1 MINNYLVMHLLVAL
15 VWLFLSGN
23 TTSGNF
29 FIALLGTYGLLVL
42 FRRAIGCED
51 YVQRVRAFVLF
62 IFRFMHEVIRAN
74 LHIMHV
80 ALTREGGKIPGDFVH
95 YNIAD
100 MTDLEVLL
108 LSYCISLS
116 PGTMVAD
123 RSDDNTILVLHAF
136 ACGSPDEVRA
146 LIDRTLRD
154 NILAFT
160 R

>member
-23 TTSGNF
+23 TTTGNF
-29 FIALLGTYGLLVL
+29 FVALVGTYGLLAL
-42 FRRAIGCED
+42 FRKAIGCEE
-51 YVQRVRAFVLF
+51 YVVRVRAFILF
-62 IFRFMHEVIRAN
+62 IYRFTCEVIRAN
-74 LHIMHV
+74 LHIMRV
-80 ALTREGGKIPGDFVH
+80 ALTPGAGKIPGDFVH

-100 MTDLEVLL
+100 MTDFEVLL

-123 RSDDNTILVLHAF
+123 RNDDATILVLHAF
-136 ACGSPDEVRA
+136 ACGGPDEVRA